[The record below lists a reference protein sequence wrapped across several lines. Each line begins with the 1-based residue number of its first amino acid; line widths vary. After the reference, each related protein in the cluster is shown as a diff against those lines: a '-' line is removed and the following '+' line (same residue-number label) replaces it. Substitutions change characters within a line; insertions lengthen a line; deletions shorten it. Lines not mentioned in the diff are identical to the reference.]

1 MRDSTTRRYIVYDFA
16 VVAMLALAVVKVV
29 DFLSDSV
36 TQLHRMRSV
45 LTFLAGLGAVWAM
58 DYSLFDRYEIALRNR
73 SVGIWMT
80 GFMVCGATVA
90 WRAMFAWL
98 THDRA
103 TGDETLGAHT
113 GLRRAA

>member
-1 MRDSTTRRYIVYDFA
+1 MYDFA
-16 VVAMLALAVVKVV
+16 VVVMLALAVVKVV
-29 DFLSDSV
+29 DFLADSV
-36 TQLHRMRSV
+36 SQLHRMRGV
-45 LTFLAGLGAVWAM
+45 LTFLGGLGAVWAL
-58 DYSLFDRYEIALRNR
+58 DYSLFDRFNIAVRNHATG
-73 SVGIWMT
+73 VWMT

-103 TGDETLGAHT
+103 EGDETLGVHT

>member
-1 MRDSTTRRYIVYDFA
+1 MYDFA
-16 VVAMLALAVVKVV
+16 VVALLALAVVKVV
-29 DFLSDSV
+29 DFLTDSV
-36 TQLHRMRSV
+36 GQLQRMRSV
-45 LTFLAGLGAVWAM
+45 LMFLAGLGAVWAL
-58 DYSLFDRYEIALRNR
+58 DYSLFDRFDIAVR
-73 SVGIWMT
+73 SHASGVWMT

-103 TGDETLGAHT
+103 EGDETLGVHT